1 MSCSTHHSS
10 LSFSLFSSPQ
20 LINETRIVILP
31 SINPDGRELAR
42 EKQCT
47 STVGMTNAHG
57 KDLDTDFFGQYLL
70 WLVYRLRCLCYVCA
84 CVCVPACPYMFDG
97 VLSVCAAVVGNA
109 SQRVVEAQPE
119 TRAVMDLILERG
131 FTLSV
136 ALDGGSL
143 LATYPYDK
151 PVQPG
156 RSIGLQIEYFSGK
169 TIK

>member
-1 MSCSTHHSS
+1 MSDS
-10 LSFSLFSSPQ
+10 
-20 LINETRIVILP
+20 
-31 SINPDGRELAR
+31 
-42 EKQCT
+42 
-47 STVGMTNAHG
+47 
-57 KDLDTDFFGQYLL
+57 
-70 WLVYRLRCLCYVCA
+70 
-84 CVCVPACPYMFDG
+84 

-156 RSIGLQIEYFSGK
+156 RNMGLQI
-169 TIK
+169 